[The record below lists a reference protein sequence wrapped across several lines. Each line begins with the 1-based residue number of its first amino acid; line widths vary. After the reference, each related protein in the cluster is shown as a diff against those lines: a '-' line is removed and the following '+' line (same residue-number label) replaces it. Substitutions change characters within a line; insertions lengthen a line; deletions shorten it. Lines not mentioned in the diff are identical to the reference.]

1 MQRYFIPAP
10 QFFFGN
16 TVTVTGEDA
25 HHIVRVMRS
34 EVGDTFIC
42 SDGVEREAVV
52 RITALSKDSVTADI
66 VEMLPWTQE
75 PAVDVWIA
83 QSLPKGDKLETV
95 IQKGTE
101 VGAARFLP
109 FISERTVVQY
119 DGKKKEAKRLER
131 WQKIA
136 KEAAEQAHRNRI
148 PEVDSPVGWKALL
161 QAAKEADE
169 PGFAMK
175 KKAAEPSGSLSR
187 TSHPARRP
195 RIPDEAANHADRRA
209 GRRVQRT
216 RNYGS
221 RRSGLPFRVFGKT
234 NP

>member
-1 MQRYFIPAP
+1 M
-10 QFFFGN
+10 
-16 TVTVTGEDA
+16 TGEDA

-119 DGKKKEAKRLER
+119 DGKKGSEA
-131 WQKIA
+131 
-136 KEAAEQAHRNRI
+136 
-148 PEVDSPVGWKALL
+148 
-161 QAAKEADE
+161 
-169 PGFAMK
+169 
-175 KKAAEPSGSLSR
+175 SR
-187 TSHPARRP
+187 TLA
-195 RIPDEAANHADRRA
+195 EDR
-209 GRRVQRT
+209 Q
-216 RNYGS
+216 
-221 RRSGLPFRVFGKT
+221 RSGGAGAPQPDTRGRFAGWLESAAAGCEGSG
-234 NP
+234 